1 MKRALRY
8 DDIQCNGVTR
18 MIDAKRKA
26 IIFLTLSFLLAVA
39 TAGVILMQITEAQK
53 KLGKTVAVA
62 AAAKNIGSYREIKES
77 DITWVELPETSAYE
91 SFITDEKELK
101 EAISVVEIEEGALL
115 TSSLVRKK
123 LDIPENERV
132 VWLNATEAVLIDQEV
147 AEGDL
152 VDLVVARNDEND
164 NLVTERFLNNI
175 RVVQVEEV
183 KEGAPRVKIA
193 LSIEEAERVIH
204 FQNSAVQLR
213 VLRVNQA
220 SAG

>member
-1 MKRALRY
+1 
-8 DDIQCNGVTR
+8 

-62 AAAKNIGSYREIKES
+62 AVAKNIGSYREIKES

>member
-1 MKRALRY
+1 
-8 DDIQCNGVTR
+8 

-101 EAISVVEIEEGALL
+101 EAISVVEIEEGDLL

>member
-1 MKRALRY
+1 
-8 DDIQCNGVTR
+8 

-62 AAAKNIGSYREIKES
+62 AAAKNIGSYREINES

-91 SFITDEKELK
+91 SFITDEQDLK
-101 EAISVVEIEEGALL
+101 EAISVVEIEEGDLL

-164 NLVTERFLNNI
+164 KLVTERFLNNI

-183 KEGAPRVKIA
+183 QEGAPRVKIA
-193 LSIEEAERVIH
+193 LSIEEAEQVIH

>member
-1 MKRALRY
+1 
-8 DDIQCNGVTR
+8 

>member
-1 MKRALRY
+1 
-8 DDIQCNGVTR
+8 

-62 AAAKNIGSYREIKES
+62 AAAKNIGSYSEINES

-91 SFITDEKELK
+91 SFITDEQDLK
-101 EAISVVEIEEGALL
+101 DAISVVEIEEGDLL
-115 TSSLVRKK
+115 TSTLVRKK

-164 NLVTERFLNNI
+164 NFVTERFLNNI

-193 LSIEEAERVIH
+193 LTIEEAERVIH